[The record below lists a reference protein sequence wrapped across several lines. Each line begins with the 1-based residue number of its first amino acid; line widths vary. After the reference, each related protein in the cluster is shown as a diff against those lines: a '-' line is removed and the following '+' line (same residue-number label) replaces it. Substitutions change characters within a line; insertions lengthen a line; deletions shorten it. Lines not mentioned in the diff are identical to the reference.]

1 MQNGESIGGVA
12 IQETPYM
19 CYPPFLFTAPKY
31 CIMLPLLSRG
41 FRTGP
46 AMSDF
51 EKPIL
56 VEVPD
61 VEKR

>member
-1 MQNGESIGGVA
+1 MPGVA
-12 IQETPYM
+12 IQETTYICYRPY
-19 CYPPFLFTAPKY
+19 LFTAPKY
-31 CIMLPLLSRG
+31 CIMFTLLSRG
-41 FRTGP
+41 FLTGP

-51 EKPIL
+51 ENSIFG

>member
-1 MQNGESIGGVA
+1 M
-12 IQETPYM
+12 
-19 CYPPFLFTAPKY
+19 FT
-31 CIMLPLLSRG
+31 LLSRG
-41 FRTGP
+41 FPTGP

-51 EKPIL
+51 ENSIFG

>member
-1 MQNGESIGGVA
+1 MRGVA
-12 IQETPYM
+12 IQETHYICHLPYHLP
-19 CYPPFLFTAPKY
+19 YLFTAAKY
-31 CIMLPLLSRG
+31 CIMFTLLSRG
-41 FRTGP
+41 FPTGP

-51 EKPIL
+51 ENSIFG